1 MPDYWELFSPKHG
14 NAGSTN
20 TFNGVNP
27 EKTLQLDLGFQQ
39 QHGALNT
46 WASAYAGLVDDYIL
60 MSYHHHPSMGMDG
73 HDMSHDITA
82 GAKMSM
88 QPLLVQKR
96 VLGTNSL
103 TVFRQI

>member
-1 MPDYWELFSPKHG
+1 MLWMLIFPTDKCTQHG

-46 WASAYAGLVDDYIL
+46 WASAYAGVVDDYIL
-60 MSYHHHPSMGMDG
+60 MSYHHVIS
-73 HDMSHDITA
+73 
-82 GAKMSM
+82 
-88 QPLLVQKR
+88 
-96 VLGTNSL
+96 
-103 TVFRQI
+103 